1 MQILW
6 IKDKS
11 NNISYQGIRHWF
23 NGQGSRSGHR
33 ITKIVIYPE
42 NMANTV
48 GIASKIKLHGLIFQ
62 RCMHSFKK
70 WFQLNFIFCV
80 PGVCPEPVS
89 SGQNV
94 PGSQDTVLWHWSL
107 SVLCHDWIWFNWIS
121 HCRILLKGKTVSRYK
136 KDPTP
141 PTTDLPNPKVKKC
154 ETLNLELGKVVINIT
169 SITSSFVIFL

>member
-1 MQILW
+1 M
-6 IKDKS
+6 
-11 NNISYQGIRHWF
+11 NP
-23 NGQGSRSGHR
+23 
-33 ITKIVIYPE
+33 TTE
-42 NMANTV
+42 NMANAV
-48 GIASKIKLHGLIFQ
+48 GIASKIKLCGLIFQ

-80 PGVCPEPVS
+80 PGICPEPVS

-121 HCRILLKGKTVSRYK
+121 HCRILLKGKTVYRYK
-136 KDPTP
+136 KGPTP
-141 PTTDLPNPKVKKC
+141 PTTDSPNPKGKKC

-169 SITSSFVIFL
+169 SMTSSFVTFL